1 MFVLLILCL
10 FVGCLILL
18 PLFLVGIL
26 LRLLI
31 GLVLLPLQLAG
42 FAIRLGLGLAVGL
55 IGLILAGAVLLIP
68 LLPIVF
74 LVGGIWL
81 IVRLSRRHPAA
92 GLAA

>member
-1 MFVLLILCL
+1 MFILMILGLL
-10 FVGCLILL
+10 VGCLILV
-18 PLFLVGIL
+18 PLLIL
-26 LRLLI
+26 GFVLRLVV
-31 GLVLLPLQLAG
+31 GLVLIPFQLVG

-55 IGLILAGAVLLIP
+55 VGLVVAGAVLLIP